1 MTPRYPPPP
10 DPVRPPYWLGWLLIF
25 VMFFVACAVGAGLC
39 AMLIGRV

>member
-1 MTPRYPPPP
+1 MTARYPPPP

-25 VMFFVACAVGAGLC
+25 VMFFVAFLIVRGLC